1 MGLGSRWL
9 AKKKKII
16 NMDLS
21 KFSSK
26 AQGLLGKMSEVKQEI
41 SEKAEQRATE
51 RKEQKEKEQVM
62 KEEVLRLEAEEATG
76 YYMRDGK
83 LIISTIDGMK
93 TWLTNLGQ
101 DTTPALMQTLQ
112 MQLQVLKH
120 VQSPSMTG
128 MALDNMILCLNKA
141 VNTAQNDIELAN
153 IREAFASMLQNYFF
167 MQEANMRCV
176 QLRNKEEGYQLLT
189 QAGEML
195 SDAVTKTA
203 AALSGNVLDMTTT
216 VVHNIFE
223 SEAVQKGYIK
233 NLFKWIGDKSQLKA
247 KEKEFNQTLEMLF
260 DTLDLHA
267 ALLGPSILIKG
278 MLARYRK
285 TILEHRENE
294 KLQMY
299 IDRGYKIDVT
309 KLSKITSDLQSTATA
324 IVRKNPINAL
334 SGITTVLGGVAGLV
348 VDKINSNNKTEL
360 DIKAYCTL
368 QDALEVECNKLQEE
382 LSKMEG
388 EITSLKQQHKELGM
402 LQFAEKKEL
411 QQKIDLKV
419 EEKDAVYNALK
430 TTKEKLAEMKQ
441 LFPDAYAIKAELDQL
456 EEKLMAVEN
465 KFL

>member
-1 MGLGSRWL
+1 M
-9 AKKKKII
+9 
-16 NMDLS
+16 NLS

-26 AQGLLGKMSEVKQEI
+26 AQGLLGKMSEVTQEL
-41 SEKAEQRATE
+41 SEKAELRAAE
-51 RKEQKEKEQVM
+51 RKEQKEKENAIR
-62 KEEVLRLEAEEATG
+62 EEVLRLEAEEASG

-101 DTTPALMQTLQ
+101 DSTPALMQTLQ
-112 MQLQVLKH
+112 MQLQVLKQ

-128 MALDNMILCLNKA
+128 MALDNIMLCMSKA
-141 VNTAQNDIELAN
+141 VNTATNDSELAN
-153 IREAFASMLQNYFF
+153 IREAVASMIQNYFF
-167 MQEANMRCV
+167 MQEANLKCA
-176 QLRNKEEGYQLLT
+176 QLKNKKEGYKLLT
-189 QAGEML
+189 QSGEML
-195 SDAVTKTA
+195 SNAVIKTA
-203 AALSGNVLDMTTT
+203 SALTGGTIDMATT
-216 VVHNIFE
+216 VVRNIFE
-223 SEAVQKGYIK
+223 AEDIQQGYIK
-233 NLFKWIGDKSQLKA
+233 NLIAWIGDKKQLKE

-260 DTLDLHA
+260 ETFDLHA
-267 ALLGPSILIKG
+267 TLIGPSILIKG
-278 MLARYRK
+278 MLSRYRK
-285 TILEHRENE
+285 TILEYRENE

-441 LFPDAYAIKAELDQL
+441 LFPDAYAVKAELDQL
-456 EEKLMAVEN
+456 EEKLVSIEN

>member
-1 MGLGSRWL
+1 
-9 AKKKKII
+9 
-16 NMDLS
+16 MDLS
-21 KFSSK
+21 KISSK
-26 AQGLLGKMSEVKQEI
+26 AQGLLGKMSEVTQEL
-41 SEKAEQRATE
+41 SEKAEQRAAE
-51 RKEQKEKEQVM
+51 RKEQKEKEQAM

-112 MQLQVLKH
+112 MQLQVLKQL
-120 VQSPSMTG
+120 QSPSMTG
-128 MALDNMILCLNKA
+128 MALDNMILYLSKA
-141 VNTAQNDIELAN
+141 VNTAQNDTELAN
-153 IREAFASMLQNYFF
+153 IREAFASMIQNYFF
-167 MQEANMRCV
+167 MQEANLRCA
-176 QLRNKEEGYQLLT
+176 QLKDREEGAKLLT

-203 AALSGNVLDMTTT
+203 TALTGSTIDMATT
-216 VVHNIFE
+216 VVRNIFE
-223 SEAVQKGYIK
+223 AEAVQKGYIK
-233 NLFKWIGDKSQLKA
+233 NLFAWIGDKKQLKA

-260 DTLDLHA
+260 DTCDRHA

-278 MLARYRK
+278 MLSRYRK
-285 TILEHRENE
+285 TILEYRENE

-299 IDRGYKIDVT
+299 IDRGYKIDAQ
-309 KLSKITSDLQSTATA
+309 KLSDLSSGVVATTTA
-324 IVRKNPINAL
+324 IVTKRPLKAL
-334 SGITTVLGGVAGLV
+334 SGLTMALSGAAGLV
-348 VDKINSNNKTEL
+348 ADKINSNKTGL

>member
-1 MGLGSRWL
+1 MAFTKLTGLIDKVSDVTKNI
-9 AKKKKII
+9 AEITEQ
-16 NMDLS
+16 
-21 KFSSK
+21 K
-26 AQGLLGKMSEVKQEI
+26 ASEIK
-41 SEKAEQRATE
+41 EQR
-51 RKEQKEKEQVM
+51 EQKQAEKE
-62 KEEVLRLEAEEATG
+62 ELLRLEAEEATG

-128 MALDNMILCLNKA
+128 MALDNMMLCMSKA
-141 VNTAQNDIELAN
+141 VNTATNDSELAN
-153 IREAFASMLQNYFF
+153 IREAFASMIQNYFF
-167 MQEANMRCV
+167 MQEANLRCA
-176 QLRNKEEGYQLLT
+176 QLKDREEGTKLLT

-203 AALSGNVLDMTTT
+203 TALTGSTIDMATT
-216 VVHNIFE
+216 VVRNIFE
-223 SEAVQKGYIK
+223 AEAVQKGYIK
-233 NLFKWIGDKSQLKA
+233 NLFAWIGDKKQLKA

-260 DTLDLHA
+260 DTFDLHA

-278 MLARYRK
+278 MLSRYRK
-285 TILEHRENE
+285 AILEYHQNE

-299 IDRGYKIDVT
+299 IDRGHKIDAQ
-309 KLSKITSDLQSTATA
+309 KLTDLSSGVVATTTA
-324 IVRKNPINAL
+324 IITKRPFKAL
-334 SGITTVLGGVAGLV
+334 SGLTMALSGAAGLV
-348 VDKINSNNKTEL
+348 ADKINSNKTGL

-382 LSKMEG
+382 LSKMES

-456 EEKLMAVEN
+456 EEKLIAIEN

>member
-1 MGLGSRWL
+1 M
-9 AKKKKII
+9 
-16 NMDLS
+16 NLS

-26 AQGLLGKMSEVKQEI
+26 AQGLLGKMSEVTQEL
-41 SEKAEQRATE
+41 SEKAELRAAE
-51 RKEQKEKEQVM
+51 RKEQKEKENAIR
-62 KEEVLRLEAEEATG
+62 EEVLRLEAEEASG

-112 MQLQVLKH
+112 MQLQVLKQL
-120 VQSPSMTG
+120 QSPSMTG
-128 MALDNMILCLNKA
+128 MALDNMILYLSKA
-141 VNTAQNDIELAN
+141 VNTAQNDTELDN
-153 IREAFASMLQNYFF
+153 IREAFASMIQNYFF
-167 MQEANMRCV
+167 MQEANLRCA
-176 QLRNKEEGYQLLT
+176 QLKDREEGAKLLT

-203 AALSGNVLDMTTT
+203 TVLTGSTIDMATT
-216 VVHNIFE
+216 VVRNIFE
-223 SEAVQKGYIK
+223 AEAVQKGYIK
-233 NLFKWIGDKSQLKA
+233 NLFAWIGDKKQLKA
-247 KEKEFNQTLEMLF
+247 KEKEFNQTLEMLV
-260 DTLDLHA
+260 DTCDRHA

-278 MLARYRK
+278 MLSRYRK
-285 TILEHRENE
+285 TILEYRENE

-299 IDRGYKIDVT
+299 IDRGYKIDAQ
-309 KLSKITSDLQSTATA
+309 KLSDLSSGVVATTTA
-324 IVRKNPINAL
+324 IVTKKPLKAL
-334 SGITTVLGGVAGLV
+334 SGLTMALSGAAGLV
-348 VDKINSNNKTEL
+348 ADKINSNKTGL

-419 EEKDAVYNALK
+419 EEKDAVYSALK
-430 TTKEKLAEMKQ
+430 NTQEKLNEMKQ
-441 LFPDAYAIKAELDQL
+441 LFPDAYAVKVELDQL
-456 EEKLMAVEN
+456 EEKLVSIEN

>member
-1 MGLGSRWL
+1 MAFGKLTGLIDKVSDVTKNI
-9 AKKKKII
+9 AEITEQ
-16 NMDLS
+16 
-21 KFSSK
+21 K
-26 AQGLLGKMSEVKQEI
+26 ASEIK
-41 SEKAEQRATE
+41 EQR
-51 RKEQKEKEQVM
+51 EQKQAEKE
-62 KEEVLRLEAEEATG
+62 ELLRLEAEEATG

-128 MALDNMILCLNKA
+128 MALDNMMLCMSKA
-141 VNTAQNDIELAN
+141 VNTATNDSELAN
-153 IREAFASMLQNYFF
+153 IREAFASMIQNYFF
-167 MQEANMRCV
+167 MQEANLRCA
-176 QLRNKEEGYQLLT
+176 QLKDKEEGTKLLT

-203 AALSGNVLDMTTT
+203 TALTGSTIDMATT
-216 VVHNIFE
+216 VVRNIFE
-223 SEAVQKGYIK
+223 TEAVQKGYIK
-233 NLFKWIGDKSQLKA
+233 NLFAWIGDKKQLKA

-260 DTLDLHA
+260 DTFDLHA

-278 MLARYRK
+278 MLSRYRK
-285 TILEHRENE
+285 VILEYHQNE

-299 IDRGYKIDVT
+299 IDRGHKIDAQ
-309 KLSKITSDLQSTATA
+309 KLSDLSSGVVATTTA
-324 IVRKNPINAL
+324 IVTKRPLKAL
-334 SGITTVLGGVAGLV
+334 SGLTMALSGAAGLV
-348 VDKINSNNKTEL
+348 ADKINSNKTGL

-382 LSKMEG
+382 LSKMER

-411 QQKIDLKV
+411 QQKIDLKT
-419 EEKDAVYNALK
+419 EEKVAVYNALK

-441 LFPDAYAIKAELDQL
+441 LFPDAYAVNTELNQL
-456 EEKLMAVEN
+456 EEKLIAIEN

>member
-1 MGLGSRWL
+1 M
-9 AKKKKII
+9 
-16 NMDLS
+16 NLS

-26 AQGLLGKMSEVKQEI
+26 AQGLLGKMSEVTQEL
-41 SEKAEQRATE
+41 SEKAELRAAE
-51 RKEQKEKEQVM
+51 RKEQKEKEQAM

-93 TWLTNLGQ
+93 TWLTSLGQ

-112 MQLQVLKH
+112 MQLQVLKQ
-120 VQSPSMTG
+120 VKSPSMTG
-128 MALDNMILCLNKA
+128 MALDNMMLCMSKA
-141 VNTAQNDIELAN
+141 VNTATNDSELAN
-153 IREAFASMLQNYFF
+153 IREAVASMIQNYFF
-167 MQEANMRCV
+167 MQEANLKCA
-176 QLRNKEEGYQLLT
+176 QLKNKKEGYKLLT
-189 QAGEML
+189 QSGEML
-195 SDAVTKTA
+195 SNAVIKTA
-203 AALSGNVLDMTTT
+203 SALTGGTIDMATT
-216 VVHNIFE
+216 VVRNIFE
-223 SEAVQKGYIK
+223 AEAVQQGYIK
-233 NLFKWIGDKSQLKA
+233 NLIAWIGDKKQLKE

-260 DTLDLHA
+260 ETFDLHA
-267 ALLGPSILIKG
+267 TLIGPSILIKG
-278 MLARYRK
+278 MLSRYRK

-299 IDRGYKIDVT
+299 INRGYKIDVT

>member
-1 MGLGSRWL
+1 MAFTKLTGLIDKVSDVTKNI
-9 AKKKKII
+9 AEITEQ
-16 NMDLS
+16 
-21 KFSSK
+21 K
-26 AQGLLGKMSEVKQEI
+26 ASEIK
-41 SEKAEQRATE
+41 EQR
-51 RKEQKEKEQVM
+51 EQKQAEKE
-62 KEEVLRLEAEEATG
+62 ELLRLEAEEATG

-112 MQLQVLKH
+112 MQLQVLKQL
-120 VQSPSMTG
+120 QSPSMTG
-128 MALDNMILCLNKA
+128 MALDNMILYLSKA
-141 VNTAQNDIELAN
+141 VNTAQNDTELAN
-153 IREAFASMLQNYFF
+153 IREAFASMIQNYFF
-167 MQEANMRCV
+167 MQEANLRCA
-176 QLRNKEEGYQLLT
+176 QLKDREEGAKLLT

-203 AALSGNVLDMTTT
+203 TALTGSTIDMATT
-216 VVHNIFE
+216 VVCNIFE
-223 SEAVQKGYIK
+223 AEAVQKGYIK
-233 NLFKWIGDKSQLKA
+233 NLFAWIGDKKQLKA

-260 DTLDLHA
+260 DTFDLHA

-278 MLARYRK
+278 MLSRYRK
-285 TILEHRENE
+285 AILEYHQNE

-299 IDRGYKIDVT
+299 IDRGHKIDAQ
-309 KLSKITSDLQSTATA
+309 KLTDLSSGVVATTTA
-324 IVRKNPINAL
+324 IITKRPLKAL
-334 SGITTVLGGVAGLV
+334 SGLTMALSGAAGLV
-348 VDKINSNNKTEL
+348 ADKINSNKTGL

-382 LSKMEG
+382 LSKMES

-456 EEKLMAVEN
+456 EEKLIAVEN

>member
-1 MGLGSRWL
+1 
-9 AKKKKII
+9 
-16 NMDLS
+16 MDLN

-26 AQGLLGKMSEVKQEI
+26 AQGLLGKMSEVTQEL
-41 SEKAEQRATE
+41 SEKAEQRAAE
-51 RKEQKEKEQVM
+51 RKEQKEKEQAI

-101 DTTPALMQTLQ
+101 ETTPALMQTLQ

-128 MALDNMILCLNKA
+128 MALDNMILCLSKA
-141 VNTAQNDIELAN
+141 VNTVQNDTELAN

-233 NLFKWIGDKSQLKA
+233 NLFKWIGDKSQMKT

-260 DTLDLHA
+260 EALDLHA

-278 MLARYRK
+278 MLSRYRK

-299 IDRGYKIDVT
+299 INRGYKIDVT

>member
-1 MGLGSRWL
+1 M
-9 AKKKKII
+9 A
-16 NMDLS
+16 
-21 KFSSK
+21 
-26 AQGLLGKMSEVKQEI
+26 LGKLTGLIDKVSDVTKNIAEITEQKASEIK
-41 SEKAEQRATE
+41 EQR
-51 RKEQKEKEQVM
+51 EQKQAEKE
-62 KEEVLRLEAEEATG
+62 ELLRLEAEEATG

-128 MALDNMILCLNKA
+128 MALDNMMLCMSKA
-141 VNTAQNDIELAN
+141 VNNATNDSELAN
-153 IREAFASMLQNYFF
+153 IREAFASMIQNYFF
-167 MQEANMRCV
+167 MQEANLRCA
-176 QLRNKEEGYQLLT
+176 QLKDREEGTKLLT

-203 AALSGNVLDMTTT
+203 TALTGSTIDMATT
-216 VVHNIFE
+216 VVRNIFE
-223 SEAVQKGYIK
+223 AEAVQKGYIK
-233 NLFKWIGDKSQLKA
+233 NLFAWIGDKKQLKA

-260 DTLDLHA
+260 DTFDLHA

-278 MLARYRK
+278 MLSRYRK
-285 TILEHRENE
+285 AILEYHQNE

-299 IDRGYKIDVT
+299 IDRGHKIDAQ
-309 KLSKITSDLQSTATA
+309 KLSDLSSGVVATTTA
-324 IVRKNPINAL
+324 IVTKRPLKAL
-334 SGITTVLGGVAGLV
+334 SGLTMALSGAAGLV
-348 VDKINSNNKTEL
+348 ADKINSNKTGL

-382 LSKMEG
+382 LSKMEV

-411 QQKIDLKV
+411 QQKIDLKT
-419 EEKDAVYNALK
+419 EEKVAVYNALK

>member
-1 MGLGSRWL
+1 
-9 AKKKKII
+9 
-16 NMDLS
+16 MDLS

-26 AQGLLGKMSEVKQEI
+26 AQGLLGKMSEVTQEL
-41 SEKAEQRATE
+41 SEKAELRAAE
-51 RKEQKEKEQVM
+51 RKEQKEKENAIR
-62 KEEVLRLEAEEATG
+62 EEGLRLEAEEASG

-112 MQLQVLKH
+112 MQLQVLKQ

-128 MALDNMILCLNKA
+128 MALDNMMLCMSKA
-141 VNTAQNDIELAN
+141 VNTATNDSELAN
-153 IREAFASMLQNYFF
+153 IREAVASMIQNYFF
-167 MQEANMRCV
+167 MQEANLKCA
-176 QLRNKEEGYQLLT
+176 QLKNKKEGYKLLT
-189 QAGEML
+189 QSGEML
-195 SDAVTKTA
+195 SNAVIKTA
-203 AALSGNVLDMTTT
+203 SALTGGTIDMATT
-216 VVHNIFE
+216 VVRNIFE
-223 SEAVQKGYIK
+223 AEAVQQGYIK
-233 NLFKWIGDKSQLKA
+233 NLIAWIGDKKQLKE

-260 DTLDLHA
+260 DTFDLHA
-267 ALLGPSILIKG
+267 MLIGPSILIKG
-278 MLARYRK
+278 MLSRYRK

>member
-1 MGLGSRWL
+1 MAFTKLTGLIDKVSDVTKNI
-9 AKKKKII
+9 AEITEQ
-16 NMDLS
+16 
-21 KFSSK
+21 K
-26 AQGLLGKMSEVKQEI
+26 ASEIK
-41 SEKAEQRATE
+41 EQR
-51 RKEQKEKEQVM
+51 EQKQAEKE
-62 KEEVLRLEAEEATG
+62 ELLRLEAEEATG

-153 IREAFASMLQNYFF
+153 IREAFASMLQNYYF

-195 SDAVTKTA
+195 SNAVTKTA

-285 TILEHRENE
+285 TILEYHQNE

-299 IDRGYKIDVT
+299 IDRGHKIDT
-309 KLSKITSDLQSTATA
+309 QKLSDLS
-324 IVRKNPINAL
+324 
-334 SGITTVLGGVAGLV
+334 SGITSSTLAIIGPNKLAAVPGVLKSLNSIAGLV
-348 VDKINSNNKTEL
+348 ADKINSNKTGL

-430 TTKEKLAEMKQ
+430 TTKEKLADMKQ

>member
-1 MGLGSRWL
+1 M
-9 AKKKKII
+9 A
-16 NMDLS
+16 
-21 KFSSK
+21 
-26 AQGLLGKMSEVKQEI
+26 LGKLTGLIDKVSDVTKNIAEITEQKASEIK
-41 SEKAEQRATE
+41 EQREHKQA
-51 RKEQKEKEQVM
+51 EKE
-62 KEEVLRLEAEEATG
+62 ELLRLEAEEATG

-112 MQLQVLKH
+112 MQLQVLKQ

-128 MALDNMILCLNKA
+128 MALDNMMLCMSKA
-141 VNTAQNDIELAN
+141 VNTATNDSELAN
-153 IREAFASMLQNYFF
+153 IREAVASMIQNYFF
-167 MQEANMRCV
+167 MQEANLRCA
-176 QLRNKEEGYQLLT
+176 QLKDREEGAKLLT

-203 AALSGNVLDMTTT
+203 TALTGSTIDMATT
-216 VVHNIFE
+216 VVRNIFE
-223 SEAVQKGYIK
+223 AEAVQKGYIK
-233 NLFKWIGDKSQLKA
+233 NLFAWIGDKKQLKA

-260 DTLDLHA
+260 DTFDLHA

-278 MLARYRK
+278 MLSRYRK
-285 TILEHRENE
+285 AILEYHQNE

-299 IDRGYKIDVT
+299 IDRGHKIDAQ
-309 KLSKITSDLQSTATA
+309 KLSDLSSGVVATTTA
-324 IVRKNPINAL
+324 IVTKRPLKAL
-334 SGITTVLGGVAGLV
+334 SGLTMALSGAAGLV
-348 VDKINSNNKTEL
+348 ADKINSNKTGL

-388 EITSLKQQHKELGM
+388 EITSLKQQYKELGM

-411 QQKIDLKV
+411 QQKIDLKT

-430 TTKEKLAEMKQ
+430 ATREKLSEMKQ
-441 LFPDAYAIKAELDQL
+441 LFPDAYAVNTELNQL
-456 EEKLMAVEN
+456 EEKLIAIEN

>member
-1 MGLGSRWL
+1 M
-9 AKKKKII
+9 A
-16 NMDLS
+16 
-21 KFSSK
+21 
-26 AQGLLGKMSEVKQEI
+26 LGKLTGLIDKVSDVTKNIAEITEQKASEIK
-41 SEKAEQRATE
+41 EQR
-51 RKEQKEKEQVM
+51 EQKQAEKE
-62 KEEVLRLEAEEATG
+62 ELLRLEAEEATG

-112 MQLQVLKH
+112 MQLQVLKQ

-128 MALDNMILCLNKA
+128 MALDNMMLCMSKA
-141 VNTAQNDIELAN
+141 VNTATNDSELAN
-153 IREAFASMLQNYFF
+153 IREAVASMIQNYFF
-167 MQEANMRCV
+167 MQEANLRCA
-176 QLRNKEEGYQLLT
+176 QLKDREEGAKLLT

-203 AALSGNVLDMTTT
+203 TALTGSTIDMATT
-216 VVHNIFE
+216 VVRNIFE
-223 SEAVQKGYIK
+223 AEAVQKGYIK
-233 NLFKWIGDKSQLKA
+233 NLFAWIGDKKQLKA

-260 DTLDLHA
+260 DTFDLHA

-278 MLARYRK
+278 MLSRYRK
-285 TILEHRENE
+285 AILEYHQNE

-299 IDRGYKIDVT
+299 IDRGHKIDAQ
-309 KLSKITSDLQSTATA
+309 KLTDLSSGVVATTTA
-324 IVRKNPINAL
+324 IITKRPLKAL
-334 SGITTVLGGVAGLV
+334 SGLTMALSGAAGLV
-348 VDKINSNNKTEL
+348 ADKINSNKTGL

-382 LSKMEG
+382 LSKMES

-456 EEKLMAVEN
+456 EEKLIAIEN

>member
-1 MGLGSRWL
+1 M
-9 AKKKKII
+9 A
-16 NMDLS
+16 
-21 KFSSK
+21 
-26 AQGLLGKMSEVKQEI
+26 LGKLTGLIDKVSDVTKNIAEITEQKASEIK
-41 SEKAEQRATE
+41 EQREHKQA
-51 RKEQKEKEQVM
+51 EKE
-62 KEEVLRLEAEEATG
+62 ELLRLEAEEATG

-83 LIISTIDGMK
+83 LIISTVDGMK

-120 VQSPSMTG
+120 VQSSSMTG
-128 MALDNMILCLNKA
+128 MALDNMMLCMSKA
-141 VNTAQNDIELAN
+141 VNTATNDSELAN
-153 IREAFASMLQNYFF
+153 IREAVASMIQNYFF
-167 MQEANMRCV
+167 MQEANLKCA
-176 QLRNKEEGYQLLT
+176 QLKNKKEGYKLLT
-189 QAGEML
+189 QSGEML
-195 SDAVTKTA
+195 SNAVIKTA
-203 AALSGNVLDMTTT
+203 SALTGGTIDMATT
-216 VVHNIFE
+216 VVRNIFE
-223 SEAVQKGYIK
+223 AEAVQQGYIK
-233 NLFKWIGDKSQLKA
+233 NLIAWIGDKKQLKE

-260 DTLDLHA
+260 DTFDLHA
-267 ALLGPSILIKG
+267 TLIGPSILIKG
-278 MLARYRK
+278 MLSRYRK
-285 TILEHRENE
+285 TILEYRENE

-334 SGITTVLGGVAGLV
+334 SGITMVLGGVAGLV

-402 LQFAEKKEL
+402 LQFAGKKEL

>member
-1 MGLGSRWL
+1 MAFTKLTGLIDKVSDVTKNI
-9 AKKKKII
+9 AEITEQ
-16 NMDLS
+16 
-21 KFSSK
+21 K
-26 AQGLLGKMSEVKQEI
+26 ASEIK
-41 SEKAEQRATE
+41 EQR
-51 RKEQKEKEQVM
+51 EQKQAEKE
-62 KEEVLRLEAEEATG
+62 ELLRLEAEEATG

-128 MALDNMILCLNKA
+128 MALDNMMLCMSKA
-141 VNTAQNDIELAN
+141 VNTATNDSELAN
-153 IREAFASMLQNYFF
+153 IREAVASMIQNYFF
-167 MQEANMRCV
+167 MQEANLKCA
-176 QLRNKEEGYQLLT
+176 QLKDREEGAKLLT

-203 AALSGNVLDMTTT
+203 TALTGSTIDMATT
-216 VVHNIFE
+216 VVRNIFE
-223 SEAVQKGYIK
+223 AEAVQKGYIK
-233 NLFKWIGDKSQLKA
+233 NLFAWIGDKKQLKA

-260 DTLDLHA
+260 DTCDRHA

-278 MLARYRK
+278 MLSRYRK
-285 TILEHRENE
+285 AILEYHQNE

-299 IDRGYKIDVT
+299 IDRGHKIDAQ
-309 KLSKITSDLQSTATA
+309 KLSDLSSGVVATTTA
-324 IVRKNPINAL
+324 IVTKRPLKAL
-334 SGITTVLGGVAGLV
+334 SGLTMALSGAAGLV
-348 VDKINSNNKTEL
+348 ADKINSNKTGL

-382 LSKMEG
+382 LSKMES
-388 EITSLKQQHKELGM
+388 EITSLKQQYKELGV

-441 LFPDAYAIKAELDQL
+441 LFPDAYAVNTELNQL
-456 EEKLMAVEN
+456 EEKLIAIEN

>member
-1 MGLGSRWL
+1 MAFTKLTGLIDKVSDVTKNI
-9 AKKKKII
+9 AEITEQ
-16 NMDLS
+16 
-21 KFSSK
+21 K
-26 AQGLLGKMSEVKQEI
+26 ASEIK
-41 SEKAEQRATE
+41 EQR
-51 RKEQKEKEQVM
+51 EQKQAEKE
-62 KEEVLRLEAEEATG
+62 ELLRLEAEEATG

-128 MALDNMILCLNKA
+128 MALDNMMLCMSKA
-141 VNTAQNDIELAN
+141 VNTATNDSELAN
-153 IREAFASMLQNYFF
+153 IREAFASMIQNYFF
-167 MQEANMRCV
+167 MQEANLRCA
-176 QLRNKEEGYQLLT
+176 QLKDREEGTKLLT

-203 AALSGNVLDMTTT
+203 TALTGSTIDMATT
-216 VVHNIFE
+216 VVRNIFE
-223 SEAVQKGYIK
+223 AEAVQKGYIK
-233 NLFKWIGDKSQLKA
+233 NLFAWIGDKKQLKA

-260 DTLDLHA
+260 DTFDLHA

-278 MLARYRK
+278 MLSRYRK
-285 TILEHRENE
+285 AILEYHQNE

-299 IDRGYKIDVT
+299 IDRGHKIDAQ
-309 KLSKITSDLQSTATA
+309 KLTDLSSGVVATTTA
-324 IVRKNPINAL
+324 IITKRPLKAL
-334 SGITTVLGGVAGLV
+334 SGLTMALSGAAGLV
-348 VDKINSNNKTEL
+348 AAKINSNKTGL

-382 LSKMEG
+382 LSKMES
-388 EITSLKQQHKELGM
+388 EITSLKQQYKELGM

-456 EEKLMAVEN
+456 EEKLIAIEN

>member
-1 MGLGSRWL
+1 M
-9 AKKKKII
+9 A
-16 NMDLS
+16 
-21 KFSSK
+21 
-26 AQGLLGKMSEVKQEI
+26 LGKLTGLIDKVSDVTKNIAEI
-41 SEKAEQRATE
+41 T
-51 RKEQKEKEQVM
+51 EQKAAEKKELREQKQAEKE
-62 KEEVLRLEAEEATG
+62 ELLRLEAEEATG

-112 MQLQVLKH
+112 MQLQVLKQ

-128 MALDNMILCLNKA
+128 MALDNMMLCMSKA
-141 VNTAQNDIELAN
+141 VNTATNDSELAN
-153 IREAFASMLQNYFF
+153 IREAVASMIQNYFF
-167 MQEANMRCV
+167 MQEANLKCA
-176 QLRNKEEGYQLLT
+176 QLKDREEGAKLLT

-203 AALSGNVLDMTTT
+203 TALTGSTIDMATT
-216 VVHNIFE
+216 VVRNIFE
-223 SEAVQKGYIK
+223 AEAVQKGYIK
-233 NLFKWIGDKSQLKA
+233 NLFAWIGDKKQLKA

-260 DTLDLHA
+260 DTCDHHA

-278 MLARYRK
+278 MLSRYRK
-285 TILEHRENE
+285 AILEYHQNE

-299 IDRGYKIDVT
+299 IDRGHKIDAQ
-309 KLSKITSDLQSTATA
+309 KLSDLSSGVVATTTA
-324 IVRKNPINAL
+324 IVTKRPLKAL
-334 SGITTVLGGVAGLV
+334 SGLTMALSGAAGLV
-348 VDKINSNNKTEL
+348 ADKINSNKTGL

-411 QQKIDLKV
+411 QQKIDLKT
-419 EEKDAVYNALK
+419 EEKVAVYNALK

-441 LFPDAYAIKAELDQL
+441 LFPDAYAVNTELNQL
-456 EEKLMAVEN
+456 EEKLIAIEN

>member
-1 MGLGSRWL
+1 MAFTKLTGLIDKVSDVTKNI
-9 AKKKKII
+9 AEITEQKASKI
-16 NMDLS
+16 
-21 KFSSK
+21 
-26 AQGLLGKMSEVKQEI
+26 
-41 SEKAEQRATE
+41 
-51 RKEQKEKEQVM
+51 KEQHEQKQAEKE
-62 KEEVLRLEAEEATG
+62 ELLRLEAEEATG

-128 MALDNMILCLNKA
+128 MALDNMILCLSKA
-141 VNTAQNDIELAN
+141 VNTAQNDTELAN
-153 IREAFASMLQNYFF
+153 IREAFASMIQNYFF
-167 MQEANMRCV
+167 MQEANLRCA
-176 QLRNKEEGYQLLT
+176 QLKDREEGAKLLT

-203 AALSGNVLDMTTT
+203 TALTGSTIDMATT
-216 VVHNIFE
+216 VVRNIFE
-223 SEAVQKGYIK
+223 AEAVQKGYIK
-233 NLFKWIGDKSQLKA
+233 NLFAWIGDKKQLKA

-260 DTLDLHA
+260 DTFDLHA
-267 ALLGPSILIKG
+267 TLLGPSILIKG
-278 MLARYRK
+278 MLSRYRK
-285 TILEHRENE
+285 AILEYHQNE

-299 IDRGYKIDVT
+299 IDRGYKIDAQ
-309 KLSKITSDLQSTATA
+309 KLSDLSSGVVATTTA
-324 IVRKNPINAL
+324 IVTKRPLKAL
-334 SGITTVLGGVAGLV
+334 SGLTMALSGAAGLV
-348 VDKINSNNKTEL
+348 VDKINSNKTGL

-411 QQKIDLKV
+411 QQKIDLKT

-430 TTKEKLAEMKQ
+430 ATREKLFEMKQ
-441 LFPDAYAIKAELDQL
+441 LFPDAYAVNTELNQL
-456 EEKLMAVEN
+456 EEKLIAIEN

>member
-1 MGLGSRWL
+1 M
-9 AKKKKII
+9 A
-16 NMDLS
+16 
-21 KFSSK
+21 
-26 AQGLLGKMSEVKQEI
+26 LGKLTGLIDKVSDVTKNIAEI
-41 SEKAEQRATE
+41 TEQKASKIKEQR
-51 RKEQKEKEQVM
+51 EQKQTEKEAL
-62 KEEVLRLEAEEATG
+62 LRLEAEEATG

-112 MQLQVLKH
+112 MQLQVLKQ

-128 MALDNMILCLNKA
+128 MALDNMILCLSKA
-141 VNTAQNDIELAN
+141 VNTAQNDTELAN
-153 IREAFASMLQNYFF
+153 IREAFASMIQNYFF
-167 MQEANMRCV
+167 MQEANLRCA
-176 QLRNKEEGYQLLT
+176 QLKDREEGTKLLT

-203 AALSGNVLDMTTT
+203 TALTGSTIDMATT
-216 VVHNIFE
+216 VVRNIFE
-223 SEAVQKGYIK
+223 AEAVQKGYIK
-233 NLFKWIGDKSQLKA
+233 NLFAWIGDKKQLKA

-260 DTLDLHA
+260 DTFDLHA
-267 ALLGPSILIKG
+267 TLLGPSILIKG
-278 MLARYRK
+278 MLSRYRK
-285 TILEHRENE
+285 AILEYHQNE

-299 IDRGYKIDVT
+299 IDRGHKIDAQ
-309 KLSKITSDLQSTATA
+309 KLSDLSSGVVATTTA
-324 IVRKNPINAL
+324 IVTKRPLKAL
-334 SGITTVLGGVAGLV
+334 SGLTMALSGAAGLV
-348 VDKINSNNKTEL
+348 ADKINSNKTGL

-411 QQKIDLKV
+411 QQKIDLKT
-419 EEKDAVYNALK
+419 EEKVAVYNALK

>member
-1 MGLGSRWL
+1 M
-9 AKKKKII
+9 A
-16 NMDLS
+16 
-21 KFSSK
+21 
-26 AQGLLGKMSEVKQEI
+26 LGKLTGLIDKVSDVTKNIAEI
-41 SEKAEQRATE
+41 TEQKASKIKEQR
-51 RKEQKEKEQVM
+51 EQKQTEKEAL
-62 KEEVLRLEAEEATG
+62 LRLDAEEATG

-112 MQLQVLKH
+112 MQLQVLKQ

-128 MALDNMILCLNKA
+128 MALDNMMLCMSKA
-141 VNTAQNDIELAN
+141 VNTATNDSELAN
-153 IREAFASMLQNYFF
+153 IREAVASMIQNYFF
-167 MQEANMRCV
+167 MQEANLKCA
-176 QLRNKEEGYQLLT
+176 QLKDREEGAKLLT

-203 AALSGNVLDMTTT
+203 TALTGSTIDMATT
-216 VVHNIFE
+216 VVRNIFE
-223 SEAVQKGYIK
+223 AEAVQKGYIK
-233 NLFKWIGDKSQLKA
+233 NLFAWIGDKKQLKA

-260 DTLDLHA
+260 DTCDRHA

-278 MLARYRK
+278 MLSRYRK
-285 TILEHRENE
+285 AILEYHQNE

-299 IDRGYKIDVT
+299 IDRGHKIDAQ
-309 KLSKITSDLQSTATA
+309 KLSDLSSGVVATTTA
-324 IVRKNPINAL
+324 IVTKRPLKAL
-334 SGITTVLGGVAGLV
+334 SGLTMALSGAAGLV
-348 VDKINSNNKTEL
+348 ADKINSNKTGL

-441 LFPDAYAIKAELDQL
+441 LFPDAYAVNTELNQL
-456 EEKLMAVEN
+456 EEKLIAIEN

>member
-1 MGLGSRWL
+1 M
-9 AKKKKII
+9 A
-16 NMDLS
+16 
-21 KFSSK
+21 
-26 AQGLLGKMSEVKQEI
+26 LGKLTGLIDKVSDVTKNIAEI
-41 SEKAEQRATE
+41 TEQKASKIKEQR
-51 RKEQKEKEQVM
+51 EQKQTEKEAL
-62 KEEVLRLEAEEATG
+62 LRLEAEEATG

-112 MQLQVLKH
+112 MQLQVLKQ

-128 MALDNMILCLNKA
+128 MALDNMILCLSKA
-141 VNTAQNDIELAN
+141 VNTAQNDTELAN
-153 IREAFASMLQNYFF
+153 IREAFASMIQNYFF
-167 MQEANMRCV
+167 MQEANLRCA
-176 QLRNKEEGYQLLT
+176 QLKDREEGTKLLT

-203 AALSGNVLDMTTT
+203 TALTGSTIDMATT
-216 VVHNIFE
+216 VVRNIFE
-223 SEAVQKGYIK
+223 AEAVQKGYIK
-233 NLFKWIGDKSQLKA
+233 NLFAWIGDKKQLKA

-260 DTLDLHA
+260 DTFDLHA
-267 ALLGPSILIKG
+267 TLLGPSILIKG
-278 MLARYRK
+278 MLSRYRK
-285 TILEHRENE
+285 AILEYHQNE

-299 IDRGYKIDVT
+299 IDRGHKIDAQ
-309 KLSKITSDLQSTATA
+309 KLSDLSSGVVATTTA
-324 IVRKNPINAL
+324 IVTKRPLKAL
-334 SGITTVLGGVAGLV
+334 SGLTMALSGAAGLV
-348 VDKINSNNKTEL
+348 ADKINSNKTGL

>member
-1 MGLGSRWL
+1 
-9 AKKKKII
+9 
-16 NMDLS
+16 MDLS

-26 AQGLLGKMSEVKQEI
+26 AQGLLGKMSEVTQEL
-41 SEKAEQRATE
+41 SEKAELRAAE
-51 RKEQKEKEQVM
+51 RKEQKEKENAIR
-62 KEEVLRLEAEEATG
+62 EEVLRLEAEEASG

-112 MQLQVLKH
+112 MQLQVLKQ

-128 MALDNMILCLNKA
+128 MALDNIMLCMSKA
-141 VNTAQNDIELAN
+141 VNTATNDSELAN
-153 IREAFASMLQNYFF
+153 IREAVASMIQNYFF
-167 MQEANMRCV
+167 MQEANLKCA
-176 QLRNKEEGYQLLT
+176 QLKNKKEGYKLLT
-189 QAGEML
+189 QSGEML
-195 SDAVTKTA
+195 SNAVIKTA
-203 AALSGNVLDMTTT
+203 SALTGGTIDMATT
-216 VVHNIFE
+216 VVRNIFE
-223 SEAVQKGYIK
+223 AEAVQQGYIK
-233 NLFKWIGDKSQLKA
+233 NLIAWIGDKKQLKE

-260 DTLDLHA
+260 ETFDLHA
-267 ALLGPSILIKG
+267 TLIGPSILIKG
-278 MLARYRK
+278 MLSRYRK

>member
-1 MGLGSRWL
+1 
-9 AKKKKII
+9 
-16 NMDLS
+16 MDLS

-26 AQGLLGKMSEVKQEI
+26 AQGLLGKMSEVTQEL
-41 SEKAEQRATE
+41 SEKAEQRAAE

-76 YYMRDGK
+76 YYVRDGK

-128 MALDNMILCLNKA
+128 MALDNMMLCMSKA
-141 VNTAQNDIELAN
+141 VNTATNDSELAN
-153 IREAFASMLQNYFF
+153 IREAVASMIQNYFF
-167 MQEANMRCV
+167 MQEANLKCA
-176 QLRNKEEGYQLLT
+176 QLKNKKEGYKLLT
-189 QAGEML
+189 QSGEML
-195 SDAVTKTA
+195 SNAVIKTA
-203 AALSGNVLDMTTT
+203 SALTGGTIDMATT
-216 VVHNIFE
+216 VVRNIFE
-223 SEAVQKGYIK
+223 AEAVQQGYIK
-233 NLFKWIGDKSQLKA
+233 NLIAWIGDKKQLKE

-260 DTLDLHA
+260 ETFDLHA
-267 ALLGPSILIKG
+267 TLIGPSILIKG
-278 MLARYRK
+278 MLSRYRK
-285 TILEHRENE
+285 TILEYRENE

-411 QQKIDLKV
+411 QQKIDLKT
-419 EEKDAVYNALK
+419 EEKVAVYNALK

>member
-1 MGLGSRWL
+1 M
-9 AKKKKII
+9 A
-16 NMDLS
+16 
-21 KFSSK
+21 
-26 AQGLLGKMSEVKQEI
+26 LGKLTGLIDKVSDVTKNIAEITEQKASEIK
-41 SEKAEQRATE
+41 EQREHKQA
-51 RKEQKEKEQVM
+51 EKE
-62 KEEVLRLEAEEATG
+62 ELLRLEAEEATG

-128 MALDNMILCLNKA
+128 MALDNMMLCMSKA
-141 VNTAQNDIELAN
+141 VNTATNDSELAN
-153 IREAFASMLQNYFF
+153 IREAVASMIQNYFF
-167 MQEANMRCV
+167 MQEANLKCA
-176 QLRNKEEGYQLLT
+176 QLKDREEGAKLLT

-203 AALSGNVLDMTTT
+203 TALTGSTIDMATT
-216 VVHNIFE
+216 VVRNIFE
-223 SEAVQKGYIK
+223 AEAVQKGYIK
-233 NLFKWIGDKSQLKA
+233 NLFAWIGDKKQLKA

-260 DTLDLHA
+260 DTCDRHA

-278 MLARYRK
+278 MLSRYRK
-285 TILEHRENE
+285 AILEYHQNE

-299 IDRGYKIDVT
+299 IDRGHKIDAQ
-309 KLSKITSDLQSTATA
+309 KLSDLSSGVVATTTA
-324 IVRKNPINAL
+324 IVTKRPLKAL
-334 SGITTVLGGVAGLV
+334 SGLTMALSGAAGLV
-348 VDKINSNNKTEL
+348 ADKINSNKTGL

-382 LSKMEG
+382 LSKMDG

-411 QQKIDLKV
+411 QQKIDLKT

-430 TTKEKLAEMKQ
+430 ATREKLFEMKQ
-441 LFPDAYAIKAELDQL
+441 LFPDAYAVNTELNQL
-456 EEKLMAVEN
+456 EEKLIAVEN

>member
-1 MGLGSRWL
+1 
-9 AKKKKII
+9 
-16 NMDLS
+16 MDLS

-26 AQGLLGKMSEVKQEI
+26 AQGLLGKMSEVTQEL
-41 SEKAEQRATE
+41 SEKAELRAAE
-51 RKEQKEKEQVM
+51 RKEQKEKENAIR
-62 KEEVLRLEAEEATG
+62 EEVLRLEAEEASG

-112 MQLQVLKH
+112 MQLQVLKQ

-128 MALDNMILCLNKA
+128 MALDNIMLCMSKA
-141 VNTAQNDIELAN
+141 VNTATNDSELAN
-153 IREAFASMLQNYFF
+153 IREAVASMIQNYFF
-167 MQEANMRCV
+167 MQEANLKCA
-176 QLRNKEEGYQLLT
+176 QLKNKKEGYKLLT
-189 QAGEML
+189 QSGEML
-195 SDAVTKTA
+195 SNAVIKTA
-203 AALSGNVLDMTTT
+203 SALTGGTIDMATT
-216 VVHNIFE
+216 VVRNIFE
-223 SEAVQKGYIK
+223 AEAVQQGYIK
-233 NLFKWIGDKSQLKA
+233 NLIAWIGDKKQLKE

-260 DTLDLHA
+260 DTFDLHA
-267 ALLGPSILIKG
+267 TLIGPSILIKG
-278 MLARYRK
+278 MLSRYRK

>member
-1 MGLGSRWL
+1 
-9 AKKKKII
+9 
-16 NMDLS
+16 MDLS

-26 AQGLLGKMSEVKQEI
+26 AQGLLGKMSEVTQEL
-41 SEKAEQRATE
+41 SEKAEQRAAE
-51 RKEQKEKEQVM
+51 RKEQKEKEQAM

-112 MQLQVLKH
+112 MQLQVLKQ

-128 MALDNMILCLNKA
+128 MALDNMMLCMSKA
-141 VNTAQNDIELAN
+141 VNTATNDSELAN
-153 IREAFASMLQNYFF
+153 IREAVASMIQNYFF
-167 MQEANMRCV
+167 MQEANLKCA
-176 QLRNKEEGYQLLT
+176 QLKNKKEGYKLLT
-189 QAGEML
+189 QSGEML
-195 SDAVTKTA
+195 SNAVIKTA
-203 AALSGNVLDMTTT
+203 SALTGGTIDMATT
-216 VVHNIFE
+216 VVRNIFE
-223 SEAVQKGYIK
+223 AEAVQQGYIK
-233 NLFKWIGDKSQLKA
+233 NLIAWIGDKKQLKE

-260 DTLDLHA
+260 DTFDLHA
-267 ALLGPSILIKG
+267 TLIGPSILIKG
-278 MLARYRK
+278 MLSRYRK

-441 LFPDAYAIKAELDQL
+441 LFPDAYAIKVELDQL

>member
-1 MGLGSRWL
+1 M
-9 AKKKKII
+9 
-16 NMDLS
+16 NLS

-26 AQGLLGKMSEVKQEI
+26 AQGLLGKMSEVTQEL
-41 SEKAEQRATE
+41 SEKAELRAAE
-51 RKEQKEKEQVM
+51 RKEQKEKENAIR
-62 KEEVLRLEAEEATG
+62 EEGLRLEAEEASG

-112 MQLQVLKH
+112 MQLQVLKQ

-128 MALDNMILCLNKA
+128 MALDNIMLCMSKA
-141 VNTAQNDIELAN
+141 VNTATNDSELAN
-153 IREAFASMLQNYFF
+153 IREAVASMIQNYFF
-167 MQEANMRCV
+167 MQEANLKCA
-176 QLRNKEEGYQLLT
+176 QLKNKKEGYKLLT
-189 QAGEML
+189 QSGEML
-195 SDAVTKTA
+195 SNAVIKTA
-203 AALSGNVLDMTTT
+203 SALTGGTIDMATT
-216 VVHNIFE
+216 VVRNIFE
-223 SEAVQKGYIK
+223 AEAVQQGYIK
-233 NLFKWIGDKSQLKA
+233 NLIAWIGDKKQLKE

-260 DTLDLHA
+260 ETFDLHA
-267 ALLGPSILIKG
+267 TLIGPSILIKG
-278 MLARYRK
+278 MLSRYRK

-411 QQKIDLKV
+411 QQKIDLKT
-419 EEKDAVYNALK
+419 EEKVAVYNALK

>member
-1 MGLGSRWL
+1 MAFTKLTGLIDKVSDVTKNI
-9 AKKKKII
+9 AEITEQ
-16 NMDLS
+16 
-21 KFSSK
+21 K
-26 AQGLLGKMSEVKQEI
+26 ASEIK
-41 SEKAEQRATE
+41 EQR
-51 RKEQKEKEQVM
+51 EQKQAEKE
-62 KEEVLRLEAEEATG
+62 ELLRLEAEEATG

-112 MQLQVLKH
+112 MQLQVLKQ

-128 MALDNMILCLNKA
+128 MALDNMMLCMSKA
-141 VNTAQNDIELAN
+141 VNTATNDSELAN
-153 IREAFASMLQNYFF
+153 IREAVASMIQNYFF
-167 MQEANMRCV
+167 MQEANLKCA
-176 QLRNKEEGYQLLT
+176 QLKDREEGAKLLT

-203 AALSGNVLDMTTT
+203 TALTGSTIDMATT
-216 VVHNIFE
+216 VVRNIFE
-223 SEAVQKGYIK
+223 AEAVQKGYIK
-233 NLFKWIGDKSQLKA
+233 NLFAWIGDKKQLKA

-260 DTLDLHA
+260 DTFDLHA

-278 MLARYRK
+278 MLSRYRK
-285 TILEHRENE
+285 AILEYHQNE

-299 IDRGYKIDVT
+299 IDRGHKMDAQ
-309 KLSKITSDLQSTATA
+309 KLTDLSSGVVATTTA
-324 IVRKNPINAL
+324 IITKRPLKAL
-334 SGITTVLGGVAGLV
+334 SGLTMALSGAAGLV
-348 VDKINSNNKTEL
+348 ADKINSDKTGL

>member
-1 MGLGSRWL
+1 MAFTKLTGLIDKVSDVTKNI
-9 AKKKKII
+9 AEITEQ
-16 NMDLS
+16 
-21 KFSSK
+21 K
-26 AQGLLGKMSEVKQEI
+26 ASEIK
-41 SEKAEQRATE
+41 EQREHKQA
-51 RKEQKEKEQVM
+51 EKE
-62 KEEVLRLEAEEATG
+62 ELLRLEAEEATG

-112 MQLQVLKH
+112 MQLQVLKQ

-128 MALDNMILCLNKA
+128 MALDNMMLCMSKA
-141 VNTAQNDIELAN
+141 VNTATNDSELAN
-153 IREAFASMLQNYFF
+153 IREAVASMIQNYFF
-167 MQEANMRCV
+167 MQEANLKCA
-176 QLRNKEEGYQLLT
+176 QLKDREEGAKLLT

-203 AALSGNVLDMTTT
+203 TALTGSTIDMATT
-216 VVHNIFE
+216 VVRNIFE
-223 SEAVQKGYIK
+223 AEAVQKGYIK
-233 NLFKWIGDKSQLKA
+233 NLFAWIGDKKQLKA

-260 DTLDLHA
+260 DTCDHHA

-278 MLARYRK
+278 MLSRYRK
-285 TILEHRENE
+285 AILEYHQNE

-299 IDRGYKIDVT
+299 IDRGHKIDAQ
-309 KLSKITSDLQSTATA
+309 KLSDLSSGVVATTTA
-324 IVRKNPINAL
+324 IVTKRPLKAL
-334 SGITTVLGGVAGLV
+334 SGLTMALSGAAGLV
-348 VDKINSNNKTEL
+348 ADKINSNKTGL

-411 QQKIDLKV
+411 QQKIDLKT
-419 EEKDAVYNALK
+419 EEKVAVYNALK

-441 LFPDAYAIKAELDQL
+441 LFPDAYAVNTELNQL
-456 EEKLMAVEN
+456 EEKLIAIEN

>member
-1 MGLGSRWL
+1 
-9 AKKKKII
+9 
-16 NMDLS
+16 MDLS
-21 KFSSK
+21 KISSK
-26 AQGLLGKMSEVKQEI
+26 AQGLLGKMSEVTQEL
-41 SEKAEQRATE
+41 SEKAEQRAAE
-51 RKEQKEKEQVM
+51 RKEQKEKEQAM

-101 DTTPALMQTLQ
+101 NTTPALMQTLQ
-112 MQLQVLKH
+112 MQLQVLKQ

-128 MALDNMILCLNKA
+128 MALDNMMLCMSKA
-141 VNTAQNDIELAN
+141 VNTATNDSELAN
-153 IREAFASMLQNYFF
+153 IREAVASMIQNYFF
-167 MQEANMRCV
+167 MQEANLRCA
-176 QLRNKEEGYQLLT
+176 QLKNKKEGYKLLT
-189 QAGEML
+189 QSGEML
-195 SDAVTKTA
+195 SNAVIKTA
-203 AALSGNVLDMTTT
+203 SALTGGTIDMATT
-216 VVHNIFE
+216 VVRNIFE
-223 SEAVQKGYIK
+223 AEAVQQGYIK
-233 NLFKWIGDKSQLKA
+233 NLVAWIGDKKQLKE

-260 DTLDLHA
+260 ETFDLHA
-267 ALLGPSILIKG
+267 TLIGPSILIKG
-278 MLARYRK
+278 MLSRYRK
-285 TILEHRENE
+285 TILEYRENE

-334 SGITTVLGGVAGLV
+334 SGITMVLGGVAGLV

-441 LFPDAYAIKAELDQL
+441 LFPDAYAVNTELNQL
-456 EEKLMAVEN
+456 EEKLIAIEN

>member
-1 MGLGSRWL
+1 MAFTKLTGLIDKVSDVTKNI
-9 AKKKKII
+9 AEITEQ
-16 NMDLS
+16 
-21 KFSSK
+21 K
-26 AQGLLGKMSEVKQEI
+26 ASEIK
-41 SEKAEQRATE
+41 EQR
-51 RKEQKEKEQVM
+51 EQKQAEKE
-62 KEEVLRLEAEEATG
+62 ELIRLEAEEATG

-195 SDAVTKTA
+195 SNAVTKTA

-285 TILEHRENE
+285 TILEYHQNE

-299 IDRGYKIDVT
+299 IDRGHKIDT
-309 KLSKITSDLQSTATA
+309 QKLSDLS
-324 IVRKNPINAL
+324 
-334 SGITTVLGGVAGLV
+334 SGITSSTLAIIGPNKLAAVPGVLKSLNSIAGLV
-348 VDKINSNNKTEL
+348 ADKINSNKTGL

-430 TTKEKLAEMKQ
+430 TTKEKLADMKQ